1 MNYAVKRKLVKF
13 KWLVPNAASA
23 LLPMNDEIVLE
34 SNPDMSC
41 NTYALYQ
48 FFLKKGLNSKYKL
61 TWIVDDP
68 EQFKDIKI
76 KNVSFIARNPS
87 NPIDRMKLY
96 VRINRAKAAIACNRP
111 FSRLNAAKGQLNIY
125 LDHGSHLK
133 NMKVDG
139 RRCTLDCGYLISQSS
154 FFVPYH
160 VDQYTVTEDQVVCT
174 GLPRNDELY
183 VRNDS
188 LPRLIADADRFK
200 KVILWAPT
208 FRQHANGKRVDTENR
223 FPLGLPLLTG
233 LEDAGRL
240 DAFLQEHQM
249 LLIIKPHPVQDLSYL
264 KEIDLQN
271 IRTIYNPD
279 LAKAGIQLNELMEQT
294 EHSYQH
300 IYDPESYR

>member
-1 MNYAVKRKLVKF
+1 
-13 KWLVPNAASA
+13 
-23 LLPMNDEIVLE
+23 
-34 SNPDMSC
+34 
-41 NTYALYQ
+41 
-48 FFLKKGLNSKYKL
+48 
-61 TWIVDDP
+61 
-68 EQFKDIKI
+68 
-76 KNVSFIARNPS
+76 
-87 NPIDRMKLY
+87 MKLY

-111 FSRLNAAKGQLNIY
+111 FSRLNAARGQLNIY

-183 VRNDS
+183 VHNDS

-264 KEIDLQN
+264 KEIDLLN

-294 EHSYQH
+294 DAMITDYSSIYYDYMLLDKPDIIKGEHLKSTDELLAFLTDVCEGKDRMLAERTAVKEK
-300 IYDPESYR
+300 INDFLDGNSSRRVYDFIIEKLK